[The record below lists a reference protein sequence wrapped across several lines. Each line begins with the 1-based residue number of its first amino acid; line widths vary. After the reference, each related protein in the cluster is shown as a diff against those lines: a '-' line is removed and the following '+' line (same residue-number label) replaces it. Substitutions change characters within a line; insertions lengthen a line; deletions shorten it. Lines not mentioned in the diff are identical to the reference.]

1 MQEVPL
7 SWAMLVAAI
16 IRMVVGGLWFSP
28 LAFVEP
34 WQKIIGLNQEQ
45 MKSGMPRAIA
55 VDAVGSLI
63 MAWVLAHAVAYAQAA
78 TLGQGFAVGFF
89 NWLGFVAVV
98 QFTGVLYEQRPMKLF
113 FLQSGFNLIALV
125 LMGALLAVWGASAVR
140 SFEDERNLADW
151 RALLWPSNPV
161 NWRRLTKGAP
171 MSWIVFALGFVL
183 IGLGLMS
190 GRMAIDLVP
199 TELGMFYAVASSLWP
214 AAPG

>member
-34 WQKIIGLNQEQ
+34 WQKIIGLSQEQ
-45 MKSGMPRAIA
+45 MKTGMPRAIA
-55 VDAVGSLI
+55 ADAVGSLV

-98 QFTGVLYEQRPMKLF
+98 QFTGVLYEQRPIKLF
-113 FLQSGFNLIALV
+113 LLQSGFNFIALV
-125 LMGALLAVWGASAVR
+125 LMGALLAVWR
-140 SFEDERNLADW
+140 
-151 RALLWPSNPV
+151 
-161 NWRRLTKGAP
+161 
-171 MSWIVFALGFVL
+171 
-183 IGLGLMS
+183 
-190 GRMAIDLVP
+190 
-199 TELGMFYAVASSLWP
+199 
-214 AAPG
+214 